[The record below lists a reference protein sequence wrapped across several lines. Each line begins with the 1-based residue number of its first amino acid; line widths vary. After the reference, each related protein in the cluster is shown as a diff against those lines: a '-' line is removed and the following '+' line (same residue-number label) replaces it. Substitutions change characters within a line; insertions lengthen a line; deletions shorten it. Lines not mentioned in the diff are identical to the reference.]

1 MTIDEYLSQ
10 IEKEIRESKSIEIVN
25 NRIRLAQE
33 VLDKSNISLQSKN
46 KFWIDLYEKLN
57 ELPIISLEQQGGS
70 ALSDIILAA
79 KSIIAQKVSK
89 K

>member
-33 VLDKSNISLQSKN
+33 VLDKSNISPQSKN